1 MSSSKLNVKT
11 NNLPGSRL
19 AVELEIPSNQ
29 CKSSYEET
37 LSQLSRS
44 ASLPGFRKG
53 KVPRTVLI
61 QQLGQKRIQ
70 ASALEKLLG
79 STWDQIKKQ
88 ESIQALSEPE
98 LVGGFEKVLEN
109 FDPNK
114 NLSITLETDIPPTP
128 KLKITKGLNA
138 EVEKVPF
145 DPKRVDEIIEKSQK
159 QLATLV
165 PIENRNAKNG
175 DIAVVSFKGTFND
188 DKTII
193 EGGSSDSM
201 DVELI
206 EGQMIP
212 GFIEGVIDMKIG
224 ETKVVECSFPKDYAQ
239 EKAQGRKANFEI
251 TLKELKTRELPQLDD
266 SFAKQTSEKSTMEEL
281 RNDLEKRLK
290 EETKLQNEKNKQE
303 ALLQSIVNELEIE
316 LPKTL
321 IDLEIRNIIEQT
333 ARTFAQQGIDVKST
347 FTPDLVNK
355 LMESSRPEAE
365 SNLKKQFA
373 ISALA
378 EQENIEVND
387 TELKE
392 KLTEVKKQL
401 EKEKN
406 IDQEKL
412 KEAVIADLLEKKVF
426 TWLEENNN
434 VIEKT
439 KKKEGKPSKSSKTKG
454 EKTKTDKSS

>member
-1 MSSSKLNVKT
+1 MSSSKLNVTT

-19 AVELEIPSNQ
+19 AVELAIPANQ

-53 KVPRTVLI
+53 KVPKTVLV
-61 QQLGQKRIQ
+61 QQLGHKRIQ

-79 STWDQIKKQ
+79 STWNQIKKQ
-88 ESIQALSEPE
+88 ESITALSEPV

-114 NLSITLETDIPPTP
+114 NLSITFETDIPPTP
-128 KLKITKGLNA
+128 KLKVTKGLNA
-138 EVEKVPF
+138 EVEKISF

-165 PIENRNAKNG
+165 PIETRNAKKG
-175 DIAVVSFKGTFND
+175 DIAVLSFKGTFND
-188 DKTII
+188 DKSLI

-224 ETKVVECSFPKDYAQ
+224 ETKIIQCSFPKDYSQ
-239 EKAQGRKANFEI
+239 EKAQGRKADFEI
-251 TLKELKTRELPQLDD
+251 TLKELKTRELPKLDD
-266 SFAKQTSEKSTMEEL
+266 SFAKQTSDKATMDEL
-281 RNDLEKRLK
+281 KNDLEERLK
-290 EETKLQNEKNKQE
+290 EENKLQNEKNKQD
-303 ALLQSIVNELEIE
+303 ALLNSIVNELEIE

-321 IDLEIRNIIEQT
+321 IDIEIRNIIEQT

-355 LMESSRPEAE
+355 LMESSKPEAE

-378 EQENIEVND
+378 EQESIEVD
-387 TELKE
+387 DAELKE
-392 KLTEVKKQL
+392 KLTEVKKQF

-406 IDQEKL
+406 IDQDKL
-412 KEAVIADLLEKKVF
+412 KEAVMSDLLEKKVF
-426 TWLEENNN
+426 KWLEENNN

-439 KKKEGKPSKSSKTKG
+439 KPKKATPSKSSKAKG
-454 EKTKTDKSS
+454 EKTKTDKST